1 MSIKIVGI
9 GSYLPEKVLTNFE
22 ISENLPTSDSWIKE
36 TLGIS
41 ERRISE
47 TNVFSSDLAVKSSLI
62 AIKDAGLDVNDIDFI
77 IMATSSPDRISPS
90 TACLLQEKIGAFN
103 AACVDINAVCP
114 GFLYGLQIAKGL
126 LSINQYKNI
135 LLVASE
141 TYSKITDWE
150 KRDCVFFG
158 DGSGAVV
165 LQKDDEGYCEIDLY
179 ADGRGKEAFTV
190 HHGKKF
196 SMIGNEIYN
205 GGITKLPDSII
216 KLLNRTG
223 IDKDEIDHIIPH
235 QPSIKILQKTAEILE
250 VDFNKFALS
259 MDVFANTAGASI
271 PITLDKIYREGKIK
285 NNQLLLLTT
294 IGSGWV
300 WGSGLIKWINKIK

>member
-1 MSIKIVGI
+1 MSIKIAGI
-9 GSYLPEKVLTNFE
+9 GSYVPEKILTNKE
-22 ISENLPTSDSWIKE
+22 ISTFVETSDEWIKE
-36 TLGIS
+36 KLGIS
-41 ERRISE
+41 ERRISDD
-47 TNVFSSDLAVKSSLI
+47 NQLSSDLAVYSSLM
-62 AIKDAGLDVNDIDFI
+62 AIEDANLKVSDIDFI

-90 TACLLQEKIGAFN
+90 TACLLQEKIGALN

-126 LSINQYKNI
+126 LSIGQYKNI

-141 TYSKITDWE
+141 TYSKITDWS

-165 LQKDDEGYCEIDLY
+165 LQSDNKNYCEIDLY

-196 SMIGNEIYN
+196 SMIGKQIYE
-205 GGITKLPDSII
+205 GGVTKLPESITKL
-216 KLLNRTG
+216 LERTG
-223 IDKDEIDHIIPH
+223 VDKNKINHIIPH
-235 QPSIKILQKTAEILE
+235 QPSIKILEKTAEILGI
-250 VDFNKFALS
+250 DFNKFALT
-259 MDVFANTAGASI
+259 MDVYANTAGASI
-271 PITLDKIYREGKIK
+271 PITLHKLYKEKK
-285 NNQLLLLTT
+285 LNNGDLLLLTT

-300 WGSGLIKWINKIK
+300 WGSGLLKWSKE

>member
-9 GSYLPEKVLTNFE
+9 GSYLPEKIITNSE
-22 ISENLPTSDSWIKE
+22 ISSLVETTDEWIQKN
-36 TLGIS
+36 LGIK
-41 ERRISE
+41 ERRISSDDE
-47 TNVFSSDLAVKSSLI
+47 LSSDLAIHSSLN
-62 AIKDAGLDVNDIDFI
+62 AISDAGLNVSDIDFI

-126 LSINQYKNI
+126 LSIGQYKNI

-165 LQKDDEGYCEIDLY
+165 LQSDSDNICEIDLY

-190 HHGKKF
+190 HHGEYF
-196 SMIGNEIYN
+196 SMIGREVYEN
-205 GGITKLPDSII
+205 GITKLPKSII
-216 KLLNRTG
+216 DLLERTN
-223 IDKDEIDHIIPH
+223 INKDDVNHVIPH
-235 QPSIKILQKTAEILE
+235 QPSINILKKTAEILD
-250 VDFNKFALS
+250 VDFSKFGTS
-259 MDVFANTAGASI
+259 MEEYANTAGASI
-271 PITLDKIYREGKIK
+271 PVTLDKLYKQNKFKTGD
-285 NNQLLLLTT
+285 LLLLTT

-300 WGSGLIKWINKIK
+300 WGSGLIKWTK

>member
-9 GSYLPEKVLTNFE
+9 GSYLPEKILTNSE
-22 ISENLPTSDSWIKE
+22 ITSFVETTDEWIQKN
-36 TLGIS
+36 LGIK
-41 ERRISE
+41 ERRISSDDE
-47 TNVFSSDLAVKSSLI
+47 LSSDLAVHSSLN
-62 AIKDAGLDVNDIDFI
+62 AINDAGLKVDDIDFI

-126 LSINQYKNI
+126 LSIGQYKNV

-165 LQKDDEGYCEIDLY
+165 LQSDSNNTCEIDLY

-190 HHGKKF
+190 HHGEYF
-196 SMIGNEIYN
+196 SMIGKEVYEN
-205 GGITKLPDSII
+205 GITKLPKSII
-216 KLLNRTG
+216 DLLERTN
-223 IDKDEIDHIIPH
+223 INKDDVNYVIPH
-235 QPSIKILQKTAEILE
+235 QPSINILKKTAEILD
-250 VDFNKFALS
+250 VDFSKFGTS
-259 MDVFANTAGASI
+259 MEEYANTAGASI
-271 PITLDKIYREGKIK
+271 PVTLDKLYKQNKFKTGD
-285 NNQLLLLTT
+285 LLLLTT

-300 WGSGLIKWINKIK
+300 WGSGLIKWTK

>member
-9 GSYLPEKVLTNFE
+9 GSYLPEKIITNSE
-22 ISENLPTSDSWIKE
+22 ISLLVETTDEWIQKN
-36 TLGIS
+36 LGIK
-41 ERRISE
+41 ERRISSDDE
-47 TNVFSSDLAVKSSLI
+47 LSSDLAIHSSLN
-62 AIKDAGLDVNDIDFI
+62 AISDAGLNVSDIDFI

-126 LSINQYKNI
+126 LSIGQYKNI

-165 LQKDDEGYCEIDLY
+165 LQSDSDNICEIDLY

-190 HHGKKF
+190 HHGEYF
-196 SMIGNEIYN
+196 SMIGREVYEN
-205 GGITKLPDSII
+205 GITKLPKSII
-216 KLLNRTG
+216 DLLERTN
-223 IDKDEIDHIIPH
+223 INKDDVNHVIPH
-235 QPSIKILQKTAEILE
+235 QPSINILKKTAEILD
-250 VDFNKFALS
+250 VDFSKFGTS
-259 MDVFANTAGASI
+259 MEEYANTAGASI
-271 PITLDKIYREGKIK
+271 PVTLDKLYKQNKFKTGD
-285 NNQLLLLTT
+285 LLLLTT

-300 WGSGLIKWINKIK
+300 WGSGLIKWTK

>member
-9 GSYLPEKVLTNFE
+9 GSYLPEKILTNSE
-22 ISENLPTSDSWIKE
+22 ITSFVETTDEWIQKN
-36 TLGIS
+36 LGIK
-41 ERRISE
+41 ERRISSDDE
-47 TNVFSSDLAVKSSLI
+47 LSSDLAVHSSLN
-62 AIKDAGLDVNDIDFI
+62 AINDAGLKVDDIDFI

-126 LSINQYKNI
+126 LSIGQYKNV

-165 LQKDDEGYCEIDLY
+165 LQSDSNNICEIDLY

-190 HHGKKF
+190 HHGEYF
-196 SMIGNEIYN
+196 SMIGKEVYEN
-205 GGITKLPDSII
+205 GITKLPKSII
-216 KLLNRTG
+216 DLLERTN
-223 IDKDEIDHIIPH
+223 INKDDVNHIIPH
-235 QPSIKILQKTAEILE
+235 QPSINILKKTAEILD
-250 VDFNKFALS
+250 VDFSKFGTS
-259 MDVFANTAGASI
+259 MEEYANTAGASI
-271 PITLDKIYREGKIK
+271 PVTLDKLYKQNKFKTGD
-285 NNQLLLLTT
+285 LLLLTT

-300 WGSGLIKWINKIK
+300 WGSGLIKWKK

>member
-1 MSIKIVGI
+1 MSLKIIGI
-9 GSYLPEKVLTNFE
+9 GSYLPEKILTNTE
-22 ISENLPTSDSWIKE
+22 ISTFVETTDEWIQKN
-36 TLGIS
+36 LGIK
-41 ERRISE
+41 ERRISAKGE
-47 TNVFSSDLAVKSSLI
+47 LSSDLAVHSSLN
-62 AIKDAGLDVNDIDFI
+62 AINDAGLLVDDIDFI

-126 LSINQYKNI
+126 LSIGQYKNI

-165 LQKDDEGYCEIDLY
+165 LQSDNDNICEIDLY

-190 HHGKKF
+190 HHGECF
-196 SMIGNEIYN
+196 SMIGKEVYEN
-205 GGITKLPDSII
+205 GISKLPKSII
-216 KLLNRTG
+216 DLLARIK
-223 IDKDEIDHIIPH
+223 IDKNNIDHVIPH
-235 QPSIKILQKTAEILE
+235 QPSINILKKTAEILD
-250 VDFNKFALS
+250 VDFSKFGTS
-259 MDVFANTAGASI
+259 MEEYANTAGASI
-271 PITLDKIYREGKIK
+271 PITLDKLYKSNKFKDGD
-285 NNQLLLLTT
+285 LLLLTT

-300 WGSGLIKWINKIK
+300 WGSGIIKWTKKY

>member
-9 GSYLPEKVLTNFE
+9 GSYLPKKILTNSE
-22 ISENLPTSDSWIKE
+22 ISSFIETTDEWIQKN
-36 TLGIS
+36 LGIK
-41 ERRISE
+41 ERRISSDDE
-47 TNVFSSDLAVKSSLI
+47 LSSDLAVHSSLN
-62 AIKDAGLDVNDIDFI
+62 AINDAGLKVDDIDFI

-126 LSINQYKNI
+126 LSIGQYKNV

-165 LQKDDEGYCEIDLY
+165 LQSDSNNTCEIDLY

-190 HHGKKF
+190 HHGEYF
-196 SMIGNEIYN
+196 SMIGKEVYEN
-205 GGITKLPDSII
+205 GITKLPKSII
-216 KLLNRTG
+216 DLLERTN
-223 IDKDEIDHIIPH
+223 INKDDVNYVIPH
-235 QPSIKILQKTAEILE
+235 QPSINILKKTAEILD
-250 VDFNKFALS
+250 VDFSKFGTS
-259 MDVFANTAGASI
+259 MEEYANTAGASI
-271 PITLDKIYREGKIK
+271 PVTLDKLYKQNKFKTGD
-285 NNQLLLLTT
+285 LLLLTT

-300 WGSGLIKWINKIK
+300 WGSGLIKWTK

>member
-9 GSYLPEKVLTNFE
+9 GSYLPEKIITNSE
-22 ISENLPTSDSWIKE
+22 ISSLVETTDEWIQKN
-36 TLGIS
+36 LGIK
-41 ERRISE
+41 ERRISSDDE
-47 TNVFSSDLAVKSSLI
+47 LSSDLAIHSSLN
-62 AIKDAGLDVNDIDFI
+62 AISDAGLNVSDIDFI

-126 LSINQYKNI
+126 LSIGQYKNI

-165 LQKDDEGYCEIDLY
+165 LQSDNDNICEIDLY

-190 HHGKKF
+190 HHGEYF
-196 SMIGNEIYN
+196 SMIGKEVYEN
-205 GGITKLPDSII
+205 GITKLPKSII
-216 KLLNRTG
+216 DLLKRTN
-223 IDKDEIDHIIPH
+223 INKDDVNYVIPH
-235 QPSIKILQKTAEILE
+235 QPSINILKKTAEILD
-250 VDFNKFALS
+250 VDFSKFGTS
-259 MDVFANTAGASI
+259 MEEYANTAGASI
-271 PITLDKIYREGKIK
+271 PVTLDKLYKQNKFKTGD
-285 NNQLLLLTT
+285 LLLLTT

-300 WGSGLIKWINKIK
+300 WGSGLIKWSK